1 MSDTRIQILNR
12 GPVIIAGHA
21 DLIDDDGNTINRQ
34 DPTALCRCGQS
45 ENMPFCDGISKGQ
58 MKVCKRAESI
68 L

>member
-1 MSDTRIQILNR
+1 MSETRIQILNK

-21 DLIDDDGNTINRQ
+21 DLIDDEGNTIKRQ
-34 DPTALCRCGQS
+34 EPTALCRCGQS
-45 ENMPFCDGISKGQ
+45 ETMPFCDSISKGH